1 MLRDHPEESGPRLV
15 TWQQYRTGA
24 RPNRVAARKPVWDD
38 VRMAERI
45 MFVQLKTGH
54 DIDRGPAW
62 ISVVSFSR
70 SWRTATWHGRRLRRT
85 TGLFDANF
93 VDEET
98 GDWYW
103 LSGPRRDLGDTR
115 YARVVPTVDDDAAQ
129 AYREFV
135 DGASLPGREQG

>member
-1 MLRDHPEESGPRLV
+1 M
-15 TWQQYRTGA
+15 
-24 RPNRVAARKPVWDD
+24 
-38 VRMAERI
+38 
-45 MFVQLKTGH
+45 
-54 DIDRGPAW
+54 
-62 ISVVSFSR
+62 VSFSR

-98 GDWYW
+98 AEWYW
-103 LSGPRRDLGDTR
+103 LTGPRCDLGDTR
-115 YARVVPTVDDDAAQ
+115 YFRVVPTVDDAAR